1 MLVWRLSL
9 ALVQKYGFNC
19 QKRGKYKI
27 YFSVSYSFLYNPEKR
42 QLHSL
47 SIDKFRDLQ
56 CSRLFLG
63 LMANTIQILKQLSA
77 SRVEQLKNGPM
88 RVRYVDVEVF
98 VHSLMET
105 HALVCK
111 FWLNKFNSRIM
122 ESSAHAFFDF
132 ASKPLV
138 CQYLIH
144 STNSIPKLWNHH
156 HIGII

>member
-1 MLVWRLSL
+1 MQFLISRQNQDHNQAVNGYQISR
-9 ALVQKYGFNC
+9 VQVNASIKWSSQVGQAQKMVKLQIDRRIRICCINFN
-19 QKRGKYKI
+19 
-27 YFSVSYSFLYNPEKR
+27 F
-42 QLHSL
+42 
-47 SIDKFRDLQ
+47 
-56 CSRLFLG
+56 

-77 SRVEQLKNGPM
+77 SRVEQLKNGRM